1 MEDVFRKSEE
11 FYKAFAKAA
20 FDFLPKDFFKWNSSK
35 VRVLF
40 NMPVEH

>member
-20 FDFLPKDFFKWNSSK
+20 FDFSPKDFFKWNGSK